1 MADLGNGSSMPSDSL
16 AQLLSLEAGEEMGAG
31 TVACDSGSE
40 RPRGGGRRSAGARA
54 EVLRI
59 KKKEQRGGGDAELKE
74 RREIFFS
81 CFNLFNRNKFIFFKK
96 I

>member
-59 KKKEQRGGGDAELKE
+59 KKKRTARGRRRGVKREKGD
-74 RREIFFS
+74 FFS
-81 CFNLFNRNKFIFFKK
+81 PVLTFLIEINLFF
-96 I
+96 